1 MEESPARPE
10 SMFRIDFGHTFR
22 TKSRIGGKQ
31 AMRGLIQDTSYAL
44 RQMRK
49 SPGFTTITVLTLA
62 LGIGA
67 NTAIFT
73 VVNALLLKMLP
84 VKDPQELV
92 VVGNPADPNQRSN
105 GTPQTDVFSYPL
117 YRELHDD
124 NSVFRGLSA
133 AGSDHRIVVDTGQG
147 GSADE
152 KVTGRM
158 VSGNYFSVLGLNAA
172 AGRLFSALDDTAENA
187 NPVVVLGYS
196 YWKRKFAL
204 SPTIIGKD
212 IRLHGYRFTVVGV
225 APPGF
230 EGDVVGEQMA
240 LYVPLSMQPEI
251 VRGRHWRNAGNTSW
265 LSLIGRVKSGI
276 TPAQAEA
283 NLNLIFQQAVKGDYG
298 AALSADD
305 RNAIRNLHIAVSPG
319 GGGLSDLRASYR
331 VPLLLLMGIV
341 GLVLLIACVNVAN
354 LLLARASARNRE
366 VAVRLAIGGSPR
378 RILQQLLTESVLLAF
393 IGGIAGSVLAFFG
406 VRVLVRIF
414 ESDATL
420 PLVPDIRVL
429 AFTLVVIV
437 VTGVLFGLVPAL
449 RTLRVQVSP
458 ALNDANRTT
467 SGTKSR
473 FGLGKGLIAAQV
485 ALSLLVLFAAG
496 LLVRSL
502 QKLMAQDFGYDRGHL
517 IVART
522 DPTSAGYNDQN
533 MKILAQ
539 QLIARLSSTPGVRSL
554 TYSTNGLFAGTE
566 SADAIIVPG
575 FAASQID
582 DRVAKEDYVGP
593 DYFGVVGIPILV
605 GRGIE
610 AQDTN
615 SSTRVAV
622 VNEAMV
628 KYFFHGQ
635 NPIGRQ
641 FKIDDSAWRD
651 KPLTIVGISRNAK
664 DHSGGIR
671 EAVKPR
677 FYMAFQQVPEPS
689 QIILEAQFQGVPSLA
704 VANVI
709 SQIKAVDPRLPI
721 SFVKTLD
728 SLVNDSAADQIAL
741 AKLSAFF
748 AGLALLLAC
757 IGLYGVMSYTVAG
770 RTREIG
776 VRMALGARRRDVVQL
791 VLGEGLLLVTI
802 GLAAGVPLAL
812 ASSKVLQRFLFEMK
826 STDPLS
832 LVAVIALL
840 GMVATFAGLIPA
852 RRAAKVDPMVALRY
866 E

>member
-1 MEESPARPE
+1 MSGI
-10 SMFRIDFGHTFR
+10 F
-22 TKSRIGGKQ
+22 
-31 AMRGLIQDTSYAL
+31 QDIRYAL
-44 RQMRK
+44 RQLRK

-92 VVGNPADPNQRSN
+92 VVGDPADPNQRSN
-105 GTPQTDVFSYPL
+105 GTPETDVFSYPL
-117 YRELHDD
+117 YKELRDQ
-124 NSVFRGLSA
+124 NSVFSSLGA
-133 AGSDHRIVVDTGQG
+133 AASDHRVAVDIGQG

-172 AGRLFSALDDTAENA
+172 AGRLLSASDETAENA

-196 YWKRKFAL
+196 YWKRKFGL
-204 SPTIIGKD
+204 SPAIVGKD
-212 IRLHGYRFTVVGV
+212 IRLNDSRFTVIGV

-251 VRGRHWRNAGNTSW
+251 VRGRHWRNAPNTSW
-265 LSLIGRVKSGI
+265 LSLIGRLKSGV

-283 NLNLIFQQAVKGDYG
+283 NLNVIFQQAIKGDYG
-298 AALSADD
+298 ATLSADD
-305 RNAIRNLHIAVSPG
+305 RKEIRNLRIPVSAG

-331 VPLLLLMGIV
+331 GPLLLLMGIV

-354 LLLARASARNRE
+354 LLLARASVRGRE
-366 VAVRLAIGGSPR
+366 IAVRLAIGGTPH
-378 RILQQLLTESVLLAF
+378 RILQQLLTESILLAF
-393 IGGIAGSVLAFFG
+393 IGGVAGSILAIWG
-406 VRVLVRIF
+406 VRVLVSIF
-414 ESDATL
+414 ESGATL
-420 PLVPDIRVL
+420 PLVPDLRVFG
-429 AFTLVVIV
+429 FTLLVII

-449 RTLRVQVSP
+449 RTLRVRVSP

-473 FGLGKGLIAAQV
+473 FGLGKGLIAGQV

-502 QKLMAQDFGYDRGHL
+502 QKLMTQDFGYARDHL
-517 IVART
+517 VIART
-522 DPTSAGYNDQN
+522 DPTGAGYNSQN
-533 MKILAQ
+533 MKTLANE
-539 QLIARLSSTPGVRSL
+539 LVTRLSSTPGVRAV
-554 TYSTNGLFAGTE
+554 TYSTNGLFSGTE

-575 FAASQID
+575 FDASQLD

-593 DYFGVVGIPILV
+593 DYFGVVGIPILS

-610 AQDTN
+610 AQDTATSN
-615 SSTRVAV
+615 RVAV

-628 KYFFHGQ
+628 KYFFHGG

-651 KPLTIVGISRNAK
+651 KPLTIVGISRDAK
-664 DHSGGIR
+664 DHGSGIR
-671 EAVKPR
+671 ETVKPR
-677 FYMAFQQVPEPS
+677 FYMAFQQVPDTS
-689 QIILEAQFQGVPSLA
+689 QIVLEARIQGAPSLA
-704 VANVI
+704 VANVM
-709 SQIKAVDPRLPI
+709 SQIKAADPRLPI

-728 SLVNDSAADQIAL
+728 TLVNDSAADQIAL
-741 AKLSAFF
+741 AKLSTFF

-776 VRMALGARRRDVVQL
+776 VRMALGARRSDVLQL
-791 VLGEGLLLVTI
+791 VLGEGLLLLVI

-832 LVAVIALL
+832 LVAVVGLL
-840 GMVATFAGLIPA
+840 GMVATIAGLIPA
-852 RRAAKVDPMVALRY
+852 RRAANVDPMVALRY